1 MEYSSTPALLACCY
15 TPCCVEFAKLLTR
28 AEADSGTAPYFLM
41 LHGPAQMASPWWVIL
56 PVLKSSV
63 FDASLQVKVIV
74 LEP

>member
-1 MEYSSTPALLACCY
+1 
-15 TPCCVEFAKLLTR
+15 
-28 AEADSGTAPYFLM
+28 M